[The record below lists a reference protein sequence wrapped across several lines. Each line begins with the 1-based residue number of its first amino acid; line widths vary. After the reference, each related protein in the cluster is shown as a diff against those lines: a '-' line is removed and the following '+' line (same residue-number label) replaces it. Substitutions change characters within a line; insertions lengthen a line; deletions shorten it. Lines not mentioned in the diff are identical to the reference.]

1 MPNDLYTATLD
12 ALAQNPVVP
21 VLTLGDVDQAIEVGR
36 KLSQKG
42 YKVVETTLRIAGAVE
57 AMKAMKA
64 AYPDLLIG
72 MGTVLTQKD
81 VTSSLAAGA
90 DFIVTPGTTPA
101 LIEVLKSVN
110 VPVFPAVATPSEAQ
124 TLYEAGFKY
133 QKFFPAEVN
142 GGMKALKAW
151 SAPLPHIKFMPTG
164 GVREDTYK
172 NYLDLPNVFGVGG
185 TWVAKAL

>member
-124 TLYEAGFKY
+124 TLYEEGFKY

-151 SAPLPHIKFMPTG
+151 TAPLPHIKFMPTG